1 MPLYTH
7 THIHALISVIY
18 LVLVSSLSY
27 LLFSFVKSLLV
38 GSTGVAECVPGF
50 WVKSYGVN
58 PTSLHIL

>member
-1 MPLYTH
+1 LATAQGQWINLACVPLYTH

-50 WVKSYGVN
+50 
-58 PTSLHIL
+58 